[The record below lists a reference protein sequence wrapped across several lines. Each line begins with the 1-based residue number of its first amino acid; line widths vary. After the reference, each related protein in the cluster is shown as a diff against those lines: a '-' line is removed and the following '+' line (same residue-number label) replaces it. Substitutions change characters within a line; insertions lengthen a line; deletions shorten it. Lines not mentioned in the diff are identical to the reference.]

1 MQIVMDLTRKFK
13 SYCKHGIHGV
23 RTMAV
28 GREDILHGIVTE
40 ADLLN
45 LAPREA

>member
-1 MQIVMDLTRKFK
+1 VQIVLDLTRKFK

-23 RTMAV
+23 HIIAV
-28 GREDILHGIVTE
+28 GWEDIIPRIVTE

-45 LAPREA
+45 PEPREA